1 MYRVA
6 ICDDSDQQR
15 KQVHQLLTTLSV
27 RTGVEFVIEEFA
39 SGELLL
45 QHYEQAQP
53 SFHAWILD
61 VEMPGR
67 SGIET
72 ARKLREWQHM
82 DEQIIF
88 LTSYPEY
95 MVDSFDV
102 MTFQYLIKP
111 VQPER
116 FDEVI
121 LSLYRY
127 WESQEH
133 KLLVIKSGYDELV
146 IKHDELIAIEA
157 VKSLTFKNKLHF
169 ITAQDTYESKGVLAT
184 YASALKEQNF
194 LQIHRS
200 VIINMRHAKKFAGN
214 QVLMSNGLEL
224 PIGRSRVKGV
234 KDACTRFMIK
244 ELN

>member
-6 ICDDSDQQR
+6 ICDDSSQQR
-15 KQVHQLLTTLSV
+15 EQVRQLLTALSV
-27 RTGVEFVIEEFA
+27 RTGVEFIIEEFA

-45 QHYEQAQP
+45 QHYEQEQP
-53 SFHAWILD
+53 AFHAWILD

-72 ARKLREWQHM
+72 ARKLREWQHR

-111 VQPER
+111 MQSER

-121 LSLYRY
+121 LSLCRY

-146 IKHDELIAIEA
+146 IRHDDLIAIEA
-157 VKSLTFKNKLHF
+157 VKSLTLKNKLHF
-169 ITAQDTYESKGVLAT
+169 ITARDTYESKGILAT
-184 YASALKEQNF
+184 YAAALKEQNF

-224 PIGRSRVKGV
+224 PIGRSRVKEV
-234 KDACTRFMIK
+234 KDACTRFMIR